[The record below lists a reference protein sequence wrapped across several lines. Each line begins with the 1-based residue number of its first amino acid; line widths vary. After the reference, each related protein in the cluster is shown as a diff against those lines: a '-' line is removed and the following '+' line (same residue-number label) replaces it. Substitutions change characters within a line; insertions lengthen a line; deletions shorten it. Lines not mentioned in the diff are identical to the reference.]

1 MTEPTTIA
9 VAMSGGVDSSTVAA
23 MLAQE
28 GASVVGLTL
37 QLWDQTRLAGKHGI
51 PDAPK
56 AGRCCSLDDVY
67 DARRVAE
74 HLGIPYYVVNQEDRF
89 ERDVVRPFVSE
100 YLAGRTPIPCS
111 LCNNHLK
118 FDQLLQTARSIG
130 AGRIAT
136 GHYAI
141 NEYDP
146 ARGRWI
152 LKRPADKAKDQTY
165 FLFGLTQEQ
174 LSRTLFPLG
183 HLTKPEVREVARSR
197 GLALAEKPD
206 SQEIC
211 FIPGGDYKQFLTAY
225 LEEQGEAFPEIAGEL
240 VASSG
245 EVIGR
250 HEGISNFTVGQR
262 KGLGVASPSPLYVL
276 QIDPASHRVT
286 VGADAE
292 LATRTLRANRLN
304 WISIPALTGPM
315 RVRAKIRHRHEPA
328 WATLEPAGT
337 LGERSSDPT
346 TPGAPCP
353 SHLGT
358 GDPNADA
365 GAPCPSH
372 LGTGDS
378 NNSPGTPCPSH
389 LGTGDP
395 SAEVLV
401 TFDEPQRAV
410 TPGQSAVFYDGDEV
424 VGGGWII

>member
-23 MLAQE
+23 MLAHGSDGD
-28 GASVVGLTL
+28 GASGPAVVGLTL

-74 HLGIPYYVVNQEDRF
+74 HLGIPYYIVNQQERF
-89 ERDVVRPFVSE
+89 ERDVVRPFVDE

-111 LCNNHLK
+111 LCNDHLK
-118 FDQLLQTARSIG
+118 FDALLRTARSIG

-136 GHYAI
+136 GHYAV
-141 NEYDP
+141 NEFDP

-152 LKRPADKAKDQTY
+152 LERPADLAKDQTY

-174 LSRTLFPLG
+174 LAHTLFPLG
-183 HLTKPEVREVARSR
+183 RLTKPEVREIARQH

-225 LEEQGEAFPEIAGEL
+225 LEEQGESIPETAGEL

-245 EVIGR
+245 AVLGR

-262 KGLGVASPSPLYVL
+262 KGLGVSSPSPLYVL
-276 QIDPASHRVT
+276 NIDSASHRVT

-292 LATRTLRANRLN
+292 LATRTLRARRIN
-304 WISIPALTGPM
+304 WISIPELTAPM

-328 WATLEPAGT
+328 WATLEPAGA
-337 LGERSSDPT
+337 GE
-346 TPGAPCP
+346 AI
-353 SHLGT
+353 
-358 GDPNADA
+358 A
-365 GAPCPSH
+365 
-372 LGTGDS
+372 
-378 NNSPGTPCPSH
+378 
-389 LGTGDP
+389 
-395 SAEVLV
+395 

-424 VGGGWII
+424 VGGGWIV

>member
-1 MTEPTTIA
+1 MTESTTIA

-28 GASVVGLTL
+28 GVAVVGLTL

-51 PDAPK
+51 PEAPK

-67 DARRVAE
+67 DARHVAE
-74 HLGIPYYVVNQEDRF
+74 HLGIPYYVVNQQERF
-89 ERDVVRPFVSE
+89 EKDVVRPFVDE

-130 AGRIAT
+130 ANRIAT
-136 GHYAI
+136 GHYAV

-146 ARGRWI
+146 QRARWI
-152 LKRPADKAKDQTY
+152 LKRPADLAKDQTY

-174 LSRTLFPLG
+174 LAHTLFPLG
-183 HLTKPEVREVARSR
+183 RLTKPEVREIARTR
-197 GLALAEKPD
+197 GLTLAEKPD

-225 LEEQGEAFPEIAGEL
+225 LEEQGERFPETAGEL
-240 VASSG
+240 VASNG
-245 EVIGR
+245 AVIGR

-262 KGLGVASPSPLYVL
+262 KGIGVSSPTPLYVL
-276 QIDPASHRVT
+276 NIHPSSHRVV

-292 LATRTLRANRLN
+292 LATRDLRANRLN
-304 WISIPALTGPM
+304 WISIPSLTAPM
-315 RVRAKIRHRHEPA
+315 RVRIKIRHRHEPA
-328 WATLEPAGT
+328 WATLEPAG
-337 LGERSSDPT
+337 
-346 TPGAPCP
+346 P
-353 SHLGT
+353 S
-358 GDPNADA
+358 
-365 GAPCPSH
+365 
-372 LGTGDS
+372 
-378 NNSPGTPCPSH
+378 
-389 LGTGDP
+389 
-395 SAEVLV
+395 EVAA

-424 VGGGWII
+424 VGGGWIV

>member
-9 VAMSGGVDSSTVAA
+9 VAMSGGVDSSAVAA
-23 MLAQE
+23 ILAQQG
-28 GASVVGLTL
+28 GAVVGLTL
-37 QLWDQTRLAGKHGI
+37 QLWDQNRLAGQHGI

-74 HLGIPYYVVNQEDRF
+74 HMGIPYYVVKQEERF
-89 ERDVVRPFVSE
+89 EQDVVRPFVAE

-130 AGRIAT
+130 ASQIAT
-136 GHYAI
+136 GHYAV
-141 NEYDP
+141 NEFDP
-146 ARGRWI
+146 QRGRWI
-152 LKRPADKAKDQTY
+152 LKRPADRAKDQTY

-174 LSRTLFPLG
+174 LAHTLFPLG
-183 HLTKPEVREVARSR
+183 RLTKPEVREIARLH

-225 LEEQGEAFPEIAGEL
+225 LEEQGQQVPETAGDL
-240 VASSG
+240 VDSNGAVLG
-245 EVIGR
+245 
-250 HEGISNFTVGQR
+250 HHDGIFNFTVGQR
-262 KGLGVASPSPLYVL
+262 KGLGVSSPTPLYVI

-292 LATRTLRANRLN
+292 LATRTLRAGRLN
-304 WISIPALTGPM
+304 WISIPELTEPM
-315 RVRAKIRHRHEPA
+315 RVEIKIRHRHEPA
-328 WATLEPAGT
+328 WATLEPAG
-337 LGERSSDPT
+337 
-346 TPGAPCP
+346 
-353 SHLGT
+353 
-358 GDPNADA
+358 A
-365 GAPCPSH
+365 G
-372 LGTGDS
+372 
-378 NNSPGTPCPSH
+378 
-389 LGTGDP
+389 
-395 SAEVLV
+395 EVLA

-410 TPGQSAVFYDGDEV
+410 TPGQSAVFYQGDEV

>member
-1 MTEPTTIA
+1 MTQHNDTIA

-23 MLAQE
+23 ILAH
-28 GASVVGLTL
+28 GGDTVVGLTL

-74 HLGIPYYVVNQEDRF
+74 HLGIPYYVVNQEERF
-89 ERDVVRPFVSE
+89 EQDVVRPFMSE

-118 FDQLLQTARSIG
+118 FDQLLKTARSIG
-130 AGRIAT
+130 ASRIAT
-136 GHYAI
+136 GHYAV
-141 NEYDP
+141 NEHDSE
-146 ARGRWI
+146 RGRWI
-152 LKRPADKAKDQTY
+152 LKRPADLAKDQTY

-174 LSRTLFPLG
+174 LAHTVFPLG
-183 HLTKPEVREVARSR
+183 HLTKPEVREAARQH

-225 LEEQGEAFPEIAGEL
+225 LEEQREPMPETAGEL
-240 VASSG
+240 VTASG

-262 KGLGVASPSPLYVL
+262 KGLKIASPNPLYVL

-292 LATRTLRANRLN
+292 LATRTLRANRVN
-304 WISIPALTGPM
+304 WISIPALSGPM
-315 RVRAKIRHRHEPA
+315 RVKIKIRHRHEPA
-328 WATLEPAGT
+328 WATLEPGAD
-337 LGERSSDPT
+337 GEVV
-346 TPGAPCP
+346 A
-353 SHLGT
+353 
-358 GDPNADA
+358 A
-365 GAPCPSH
+365 
-372 LGTGDS
+372 
-378 NNSPGTPCPSH
+378 
-389 LGTGDP
+389 
-395 SAEVLV
+395 
-401 TFDEPQRAV
+401 FDEPQRAV
-410 TPGQSAVFYDGDEV
+410 TPGQSAVFYDRDEV
-424 VGGGWII
+424 VGGGWIV